1 MKAKKGIAVLASG
14 RGTNFEALARNCE
27 RPDFPAEIRILVA
40 NVPDAPVLNRAATFR
55 IPTVTIDHRNFSRR
69 SAFEEEIMKVLEP
82 YQIDLVCLAGFNRIL
97 SQKFLERYPMRIMNI
112 HPSLLP
118 AFAGLQGI
126 QVHEAVLNYGVKITG
141 CTVHFVTGEV
151 DCGPIIV
158 QRAIPVR
165 DVDTPESLS
174 LRVLVEEHQAY
185 PEAVRL
191 FCEDRLE
198 IQGRRVLVRYR

>member
-1 MKAKKGIAVLASG
+1 MKDKKGIAVLASG
-14 RGTNFEALARNCE
+14 RGTNFEALARACE
-27 RPDFPAEIRILVA
+27 RPDFPAEIKILIC
-40 NVPDAPVLNRAATFR
+40 NVPDAMVINRANSFR
-55 IPTVTIDHRNFSRR
+55 IPVVTIDHRKFPDRE
-69 SAFEEEIMKVLEP
+69 AFEEEIIRVLET
-82 YQIDLVCLAGFNRIL
+82 YNVSLLCLAGFNRIL
-97 SQKFLERYPMRIMNI
+97 SRRLLTQYPYRIINI

-118 AFAGLQGI
+118 AFARLQGLD
-126 QVHEAVLNYGVKITG
+126 VHKAVIEYGVKITG
-141 CTVHFVTGEV
+141 CTVHFVNEEV
-151 DCGPIIV
+151 DAGPIII

-198 IQGRRVLVRYR
+198 IVGRRVLVRCQ